1 MIDEQIMTGT
11 IGIVVSHREQKGLE
25 LNGHLLQDG
34 EWLELRVFGFWV
46 PGLVAKDST
55 GWYLLTPDGVGIR
68 LRAGL
73 TARLCE
79 GSISVAPQ

>member
-1 MIDEQIMTGT
+1 MIDEQIMTVT
-11 IGIVVSHREQKGLE
+11 RGILVSHREQKGLE
-25 LNGHLLQDG
+25 LNGHLLQGG
-34 EWLELRVFGFWV
+34 EWLELHVFGFWV

-73 TARLCE
+73 TARLSA
-79 GSISVAPQ
+79 GSISVAP